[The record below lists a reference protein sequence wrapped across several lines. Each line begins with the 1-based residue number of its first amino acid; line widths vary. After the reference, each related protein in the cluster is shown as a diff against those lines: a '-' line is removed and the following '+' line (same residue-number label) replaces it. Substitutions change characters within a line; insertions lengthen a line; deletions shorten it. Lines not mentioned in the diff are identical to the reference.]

1 MLLFFIILATTL
13 IGLISVVGILFFLR
27 DKNKDTFTRPL
38 ISLAA
43 GTMLAVTFTDLLPE
57 STGSTQFE
65 PKLIFL
71 ITLASIIFFFLFERV
86 IHWHHCRCDFD
97 PSHESKKHLAYIN
110 LLGDGIHNIVDG
122 FLVAGAFL
130 LSVPTGIA
138 VTLAVI
144 LHEIPQEISDFAI
157 LLYAGLTK
165 AKALTFNFLISLTAV
180 AGAIA
185 FYYFGNAFNYLIPL
199 VTAFAAGNFIYL
211 AAADLIPELHH
222 ENNPKKIISN
232 SIWLLLGVFLIII
245 LGRILPHG

>member
-1 MLLFFIILATTL
+1 MLLFIIIFATAL
-13 IGLISVVGILFFLR
+13 IGSISLIGILFFLK
-27 DKNKDTFTRPL
+27 DKSKDTLTRPL

-57 STGSTQFE
+57 STSNTQF
-65 PKLIFL
+65 PPRLIFL
-71 ITLASIIFFFLFERV
+71 ITLGSIIFFFLFERV

-97 PSHESKKHLAYIN
+97 PSHEDKKHLAYIN

-130 LSVPTGIA
+130 LSIPTGIA
-138 VTLAVI
+138 VTIAVI

-165 AKALTFNFLISLTAV
+165 FRALTFNFLISLTAV
-180 AGAIA
+180 AGAII
-185 FYYFGNAFNYLIPL
+185 FYYFGNTFDYLIPL

-222 ENNPKKIISN
+222 ENNPRNIIKN
-232 SIWLLLGVFLIII
+232 SIWLLVGVFLIII
-245 LGRILPHG
+245 LEQLLPRS